1 MSTPSC
7 LLRISLAQA
16 QKEHVT
22 YVMAGG
28 GTGKYIQFVDILLHG
43 MCLHMCGFFH
53 ISMSDMWSYGSSG
66 RECFGIQYVCL
77 GMYFGVHVYIAV

>member
-1 MSTPSC
+1 MLPTLWQEVALENIFS
-7 LLRISLAQA
+7 LLIYCCMGCACIC
-16 QKEHVT
+16 V
-22 YVMAGG
+22 
-28 GTGKYIQFVDILLHG
+28 
-43 MCLHMCGFFH
+43 GFFLIH